1 MRLVEGAHAIRAD
14 LPQSSTHV
22 VGVPSQAGD
31 DRGTGVA
38 RLSSLRTVF
47 DNQTQLLETITGT
60 VLTIGGDC
68 GVELASVAHVAAAH
82 DVALLWFDAHAD
94 SHTPQTSP
102 SSAFHGMVVRTLL
115 GDGEPSL
122 LPPTPLDPS
131 RVVLV
136 GTRAI
141 DEDEAHYL
149 DGAGPRVLSPAD
161 LTTESLLA
169 AVTDSGATSVYIHVD
184 LDVLDP
190 AEFDGIG
197 YPEPFGLTAPE
208 LLDLI
213 RAVTARFPLV
223 GAGVT
228 EFAPSSEEHAL
239 GDMPTI
245 LRIIGA
251 LAKAG

>member
-1 MRLVEGAHAIRAD
+1 MRLVDGANAILAD
-14 LPQSSTHV
+14 LPHSSTQV
-22 VGVPSQAGD
+22 VSVPSHAGD

-38 RLSSLRTVF
+38 RLSSLQTVVE
-47 DNQTQLLETITGT
+47 NQTQLLNNITGT
-60 VLTIGGDC
+60 VITVGGDC

-102 SSAFHGMVVRTLL
+102 SSAFHGMVLRTLI

-122 LPPTPLDPS
+122 VPSTPLDPS
-131 RVVLV
+131 RVFLV
-136 GTRAI
+136 GTRAV
-141 DEDEAHYL
+141 DEDEAVYL

-161 LTTESLLA
+161 LTAKSLLSA
-169 AVTDSGATSVYIHVD
+169 ITDSGATSVYIHVD

-197 YPEPFGLTAPE
+197 YPEPFGISAAE

-213 RAVTARFPLV
+213 RAVTAQFPLV

-228 EFAPSSEEHAL
+228 EFAPASDEHTL
-239 GDMPTI
+239 SDMPTI